1 MRRLGLRTEGAEILC
16 RSEVAK
22 GLVRSVVIVSVGEGV
37 DEGLE
42 FVDAAGQVVCGVE
55 FVSPRGLGAFDA
67 AVEVGTFWRQDH
79 ELEAVFPAM
88 ILEDGHEL
96 GSAVDLDAFDLER
109 SGGDELVEQ
118 GFCGAG
124 GSVGGDVG
132 KGPFGDRV
140 VGGEVLEGP
149 VGTQVDKQ
157 RVDLDQFAG
166 LFGFASLG
174 QALGV
179 ALALG
184 HADAAAAGPAA
195 QDRHGDDRA
204 AGDEPAE
211 DAPDGGDGRGQA
223 VAVEELGDLSLAPHR
238 VVGAQGLNRCDESQ
252 RPFRL
257 ARALGTP
264 RQGLRRSFPAVQR
277 RACNAHRLRRP
288 FGAQAIGDRAAPARH
303 GVASS
308 RGFDI
313 GGLRR
318 EKTRR
323 RSGVSDNMSGQATN
337 LHGGLRGRLIRNSQ
351 LRRPLLLF
359 QTAVSYL
366 SEPGQASC

>member
-1 MRRLGLRTEGAEILC
+1 
-16 RSEVAK
+16 
-22 GLVRSVVIVSVGEGV
+22 
-37 DEGLE
+37 
-42 FVDAAGQVVCGVE
+42 
-55 FVSPRGLGAFDA
+55 
-67 AVEVGTFWRQDH
+67 
-79 ELEAVFPAM
+79 M

-124 GSVGGDVG
+124 GSVGGHVG

-140 VGGEVLEGP
+140 VGGEVLEGA

-157 RVDLDQFAG
+157 GVDLDQFAG

-184 HADAAAAGPAA
+184 QADAAAAGPAA

-238 VVGAQGLNRCDESQ
+238 VVGAQGLNRFDESR

-264 RQGLRRSFPAVQR
+264 RQGLRRSFPSVQR

-288 FGAQAIGDRAAPARH
+288 FGAQAIGDRAAPARTAFRITCPGRPQTCM
-303 GVASS
+303 GVS
-308 RGFDI
+308 RGW
-313 GGLRR
+313 
-318 EKTRR
+318 
-323 RSGVSDNMSGQATN
+323 
-337 LHGGLRGRLIRNSQ
+337 LIRNSQ

-366 SEPGQASC
+366 SEPGQWQWPARENSPPARDRR